1 MDCSGRC
8 CIFVYK
14 FSSLQTMKF
23 THFHVHSQYSI
34 LDGAASIPGLIEKAK
49 ADGQAAL
56 ALTDH
61 GNMFGIKL
69 FYDTCRQKGIKPILG
84 CEAYVARVSLYNK
97 EKPIDRSGEHL
108 IILAKNLTG
117 YLNLV
122 KLCSTA
128 FCDGFYYRP
137 RIDKTQLEKHH
148 EGLIISSACLG
159 GEIDQKIMAGDLE
172 GAEKAALWYKNL
184 FGEDYYLEVMRHP
197 AADPKQRAEIY
208 DNQQRCI
215 QEKIKIARKLN
226 IKLIATNDVHFLN
239 EEDAEAHDLL
249 ICLNTRKDIDDPT
262 RMRYTRQEW
271 FKTTQEMIDLF
282 PDLPEAIENTQEI
295 TDKVEEYELDSD
307 PLMPVFPIPPELG
320 TEEEYRQ
327 KFSQEDLFNEFTRDE
342 KGNVVLTEEEA
353 NKKIKKLG
361 GYDRLYRI
369 KLEADY
375 LKELTMKGVV
385 KRYGEN
391 PSPEIMERII
401 FELHIM
407 KTMGFPGYFLIVQD
421 FIRAARDMGVIVG
434 PGRGSAAGS
443 AVAYCLGITNIDP
456 IKYDLLFERFL
467 NPDRISLPDIDVD
480 FDDAGRQQVL
490 EWVTEKYGADKVS
503 HIVTFG
509 SMAAKMAIK
518 DVARVLKLELSEA
531 NRLAK
536 MVPEAPKMTLKKAYK
551 ENPDLEKEKQSMNPL
566 ISKTIQFAETLEGS
580 IRQTGVHACGI
591 LISRD
596 PLTDHIPIMPTEGE
610 SLMTTQYDGHFVEP
624 IGLIKMDFL
633 GLRTLSI
640 IKTCLDNIKKSK
652 HIVLNENEIPLDDEE
667 TFKLFTR
674 GDTTG
679 LFQFESP
686 GMKKHLRALQPNRFE
701 DLVAM
706 NALYR
711 PGPMEYIP
719 SFIRRKHGEEPIE
732 YDHPMMEPYLKDTY
746 GITVYQEQVMLQS
759 RALGLFT
766 RGQSDT
772 LRKAMGKKKFELLA
786 ELKGKFVEGCKNN
799 PDFVQGAKE
808 KGKDVEEL
816 VNKIWGD
823 WEAFASYAFNK
834 SHSVCYAYIAYQT
847 GFLKA
852 HYPAEF
858 MAANLSNNLSDITK
872 VTVFMDE
879 CKRMGLSVLA
889 PDVNESYND
898 FTVNSHGQ
906 IRFGMAAI
914 KGVGEAA
921 VEKII
926 EEREKNGPY
935 KDVYDFFERIDYKS
949 VNKKTIENLV
959 TAGGLDSFG
968 YHRAQ
973 YLHLVDATTT
983 VLDNLVNY
991 GQKNQQDSMNLQ
1003 ATLFGELD
1011 GFEVT
1016 KPNIPD
1022 CEPWHDYEKSKK
1034 EKELIGIYL
1043 TSHPLDPYKLEMQL
1057 LCTPVE
1063 ELNSG
1068 LETFKGKEI
1077 NIAGI
1082 ITAKREGKTKTGKDF
1097 GILTLEDFSGTY
1109 ELAFFGKDYTD
1120 FRQYFIDETAIYV
1133 KGKVGPKWGKEGN
1146 ELTFTIQK
1154 VGLLEALTENA
1165 IRSITLQVDIEKLT
1179 LETVT
1184 EIHELFTTD
1193 VNSESYKEAQQKAA
1207 EQKTQKN
1214 SDPENFEEPAT
1225 VQNDIPLNFMLF
1237 DRQGNSVKMFS
1248 RTCKIR
1254 RSRELYEYF
1263 ENNDSI
1269 KMKIN

>member
-49 ADGQAAL
+49 ADGQTAL

-551 ENPDLEKEKQSMNPL
+551 ENPDLEKEKQSLNPL

-808 KGKDVEEL
+808 KGKNVEEL

>member
-1 MDCSGRC
+1 M
-8 CIFVYK
+8 
-14 FSSLQTMKF
+14 
-23 THFHVHSQYSI
+23 
-34 LDGAASIPGLIEKAK
+34 
-49 ADGQAAL
+49 
-56 ALTDH
+56 
-61 GNMFGIKL
+61 
-69 FYDTCRQKGIKPILG
+69 
-84 CEAYVARVSLYNK
+84 
-97 EKPIDRSGEHL
+97 
-108 IILAKNLTG
+108 
-117 YLNLV
+117 
-122 KLCSTA
+122 
-128 FCDGFYYRP
+128 
-137 RIDKTQLEKHH
+137 
-148 EGLIISSACLG
+148 
-159 GEIDQKIMAGDLE
+159 
-172 GAEKAALWYKNL
+172 
-184 FGEDYYLEVMRHP
+184 
-197 AADPKQRAEIY
+197 
-208 DNQQRCI
+208 
-215 QEKIKIARKLN
+215 
-226 IKLIATNDVHFLN
+226 HFLN

-421 FIRAARDMGVIVG
+421 FIQAARDMGVIVG

-551 ENPDLEKEKQSMNPL
+551 ENPDLEKEKQSLNPL

-949 VNKKTIENLV
+949 VNKKTIENLI

-1207 EQKTQKN
+1207 EQRTQKN
-1214 SDPENFEEPAT
+1214 SDPENFEEPVT

>member
-1 MDCSGRC
+1 
-8 CIFVYK
+8 
-14 FSSLQTMKF
+14 MKF

-551 ENPDLEKEKQSMNPL
+551 ENPDLEKEKQSLNPL

-1022 CEPWHDYEKSKK
+1022 CELWHDYEKSKK

-1207 EQKTQKN
+1207 EQRTQKN
-1214 SDPENFEEPAT
+1214 SDPENFEEPVT

>member
-1 MDCSGRC
+1 M
-8 CIFVYK
+8 
-14 FSSLQTMKF
+14 QF

-49 ADGQAAL
+49 ADGQTAL

-551 ENPDLEKEKQSMNPL
+551 ENPDLEKEKQSLNPL

-1214 SDPENFEEPAT
+1214 SDPENFEEPVT

>member
-1 MDCSGRC
+1 
-8 CIFVYK
+8 
-14 FSSLQTMKF
+14 MKF

-69 FYDTCRQKGIKPILG
+69 FYDTCRQKGIKPTLG

-421 FIRAARDMGVIVG
+421 FIQAARDMGVIVG

-551 ENPDLEKEKQSMNPL
+551 ENPDLEKEKQSLNPL

-719 SFIRRKHGEEPIE
+719 SFIRRKLGEEPIE
-732 YDHPMMEPYLKDTY
+732 YDHPMMEPYLKETY

-906 IRFGMAAI
+906 IRFGIAAI

-949 VNKKTIENLV
+949 VNKKTIENLI

-1063 ELNSG
+1063 ELNNG

>member
-518 DVARVLKLELSEA
+518 DVARVLKLELSED

-551 ENPDLEKEKQSMNPL
+551 ENPDLEKEKQSLNPL

-808 KGKDVEEL
+808 KGKNVEEL

>member
-1 MDCSGRC
+1 M
-8 CIFVYK
+8 
-14 FSSLQTMKF
+14 QF

-49 ADGQAAL
+49 ADGQTAL

-551 ENPDLEKEKQSMNPL
+551 ENPDLEKEKQSLNPL

-808 KGKDVEEL
+808 KGKNVEEL

-1207 EQKTQKN
+1207 EQRTQKN
-1214 SDPENFEEPAT
+1214 SDPENFEEPVT

>member
-361 GYDRLYRI
+361 GNDRLYRI

-536 MVPEAPKMTLKKAYK
+536 MVPEAPKMTLKKSYK
-551 ENPDLEKEKQSMNPL
+551 ENPDLEKEKQSLNPL

>member
-1 MDCSGRC
+1 
-8 CIFVYK
+8 
-14 FSSLQTMKF
+14 MKF

-97 EKPIDRSGEHL
+97 EKPVDRSGEHL

-137 RIDKTQLEKHH
+137 RIDKAQLEKHH

-159 GEIDQKIMAGDLE
+159 GEIDQKIMTGDLE

-421 FIRAARDMGVIVG
+421 FIQAARDMGVIVG

-551 ENPDLEKEKQSMNPL
+551 ENPDLEKEKQSLNPL

-719 SFIRRKHGEEPIE
+719 SFIRRKLGEEPIE
-732 YDHPMMEPYLKDTY
+732 YDHPMMEPYLKETY

-808 KGKDVEEL
+808 KGKNVEEL

-1214 SDPENFEEPAT
+1214 SDPENFEEPVT

>member
-34 LDGAASIPGLIEKAK
+34 LDGAASIPGLIDKAI
-49 ADGQAAL
+49 ADGMSAIS
-56 ALTDH
+56 LTDH
-61 GNMFGIKL
+61 GSMYGIKL
-69 FYDTCRQKGIKPILG
+69 FYDICRKKGIKPILG
-84 CEAYVARVSLYNK
+84 CETYVARVSRFSK
-97 EKPIDRSGEHL
+97 SQQADRSGEHL
-108 IILAKNLTG
+108 ILLAKNLTG
-117 YLNLV
+117 YKNLV
-122 KLCSTA
+122 KLVSA
-128 FCDGFYYRP
+128 AHVEGFYYRP
-137 RIDKTQLEKHH
+137 RIDKELLQQYH
-148 EGLIISSACLG
+148 EGLIVSSACLG
-159 GEIDQKIMAGDLE
+159 GEIDQKIMSGNLE
-172 GAEKAALWYKNL
+172 GAEAAAKWYQDL

-197 AADPKQRAEIY
+197 ATDPKLRAEVY
-208 DNQQRCI
+208 DQEQLCI
-215 QEKIKIARKLN
+215 QEKIKIAKKLG
-226 IKLIATNDVHFLN
+226 IKLLATNDVHFLN

-249 ICLNTRKDIDDPT
+249 ICLSTKKDIDDPK

-271 FKTTQEMIDLF
+271 FKTTQEMIELF
-282 PDLPEAIENTQEI
+282 SDLPEAIANTQEVA
-295 TDKVEEYELDSD
+295 DKVEEYQLDSD

-327 KFSQEDLFNEFTRDE
+327 KYTPEDLFNEFTRDE
-342 KGNVVLTEEEA
+342 KGNVVMSEEDA
-353 NKKIKKLG
+353 QKKIKKLG
-361 GYDRLYRI
+361 GIDRLYRI

-391 PSPEIMERII
+391 PAPEIMERII

-421 FIRAARDMGVIVG
+421 FIQAARDMGVIVG

-490 EWVTEKYGADKVS
+490 EWVTKKYGADKVS

-518 DVARVLKLELSEA
+518 DVARVLKLELSQS

-551 ENPDLEKEKQSMNPL
+551 ENPELEKEKYSSNPV

-640 IKTCLDNIKKSK
+640 IKTCLENIKISR
-652 HIVLNENEIPLDDEE
+652 HLELDENQIPLDDEE
-667 TFKLFTR
+667 TFKLFSR

-759 RALGLFT
+759 RALGNFT
-766 RGQSDT
+766 RGMSDT
-772 LRKAMGKKKFELLA
+772 LRKAMGKKQFEMMAQLKDKFMD
-786 ELKGKFVEGCKNN
+786 GCKNN
-799 PDFVQGAKE
+799 PEFVKGAKE
-808 KGKDVEEL
+808 KGKSIEDL

-847 GFLKA
+847 GYLKA

-858 MAANLSNNLSDITK
+858 MAANLSNNLSDIGK
-872 VTVFMDE
+872 VTIFMDE
-879 CKRMGLSVLA
+879 CKRMGLNVLA

-898 FTVNSHGQ
+898 FTVNSRGQ

-921 VEKII
+921 VESII
-926 EEREKNGPY
+926 KEREKNGLY
-935 KDVYDFFERIDYKS
+935 KDVYDFFERIDYRT
-949 VNKKTIENLV
+949 VNKKTLENLI
-959 TAGGLDSFG
+959 TAGGLDSLG

-973 YLHLVDATTT
+973 YFRSVDTTT
-983 VLDNLVNY
+983 NILDTLVNY
-991 GQKNQQDSMNLQ
+991 GQKNQQDALSLQ
-1003 ATLFGELD
+1003 TSLFGDTE
-1011 GFEVT
+1011 GFEIA
-1016 KPNIPD
+1016 KPVIPD

-1057 LCTPVE
+1057 LCKPVE
-1063 ELNSG
+1063 ELNSN
-1068 LETFKGKEI
+1068 LASFKNREI
-1077 NIAGI
+1077 TIAGI
-1082 ITAKREGKTKTGKDF
+1082 ITSRREGKTKNGKDF
-1097 GILTLEDFSGTY
+1097 GIITIEDFSGTY
-1109 ELAFFGKDYTD
+1109 ELPFFGKDYASYH
-1120 FRQYFIDETAIYV
+1120 QYFIDETAIYV
-1133 KGKVGPKWGKEGN
+1133 KGKVGPKWGNEK
-1146 ELTFTIQK
+1146 ELTFNIQN
-1154 VGLLEALTENA
+1154 VDLLETITQNA
-1165 IRSITLQVDIEKLT
+1165 IKSIILQVDIEKLT
-1179 LETVT
+1179 LETVN
-1184 EIHELFTTD
+1184 EIHNLFITD
-1193 VNSESYKEAQQKAA
+1193 VTSQAYKEAQQKANEA
-1207 EQKTQKN
+1207 RK
-1214 SDPENFEEPAT
+1214 SSR
-1225 VQNDIPLNFMLF
+1225 DIQDELPNQTEVPLYFMLY
-1237 DRQGNSVKMFS
+1237 DTQGNHVKMFS

-1254 RSRELYEYF
+1254 KCRELYEYF
-1263 ENNDSI
+1263 ENNDAV
-1269 KMKIN
+1269 KMKIEGQF

>member
-1 MDCSGRC
+1 
-8 CIFVYK
+8 
-14 FSSLQTMKF
+14 MKF

-49 ADGQAAL
+49 ADGQTAL

-551 ENPDLEKEKQSMNPL
+551 ENPDLEKEKQSLNPL

-949 VNKKTIENLV
+949 VNKKTIENLI

-1063 ELNSG
+1063 ELNNG

>member
-97 EKPIDRSGEHL
+97 EKPVDRSGEHL

-551 ENPDLEKEKQSMNPL
+551 ENPDLEKEKQSLNPL

-719 SFIRRKHGEEPIE
+719 SFIRRKHGEEPSE

-808 KGKDVEEL
+808 KGKNVEEL

-1207 EQKTQKN
+1207 EQRTQKN
-1214 SDPENFEEPAT
+1214 SDPENFEEPVTA
-1225 VQNDIPLNFMLF
+1225 QNDIPLNFMLF

>member
-1 MDCSGRC
+1 M
-8 CIFVYK
+8 
-14 FSSLQTMKF
+14 QF

-34 LDGAASIPGLIEKAK
+34 LDGAASIPGLIAKAK
-49 ADGQAAL
+49 ADGQTAL

-551 ENPDLEKEKQSMNPL
+551 ENPDLEKEKQSLNPL

-808 KGKDVEEL
+808 KGKNVEEL

-1214 SDPENFEEPAT
+1214 SDPENFEEPVTA
-1225 VQNDIPLNFMLF
+1225 QNDIPLNFILF

>member
-1 MDCSGRC
+1 
-8 CIFVYK
+8 
-14 FSSLQTMKF
+14 MKF

-361 GYDRLYRI
+361 RYDRLYRI

-421 FIRAARDMGVIVG
+421 FIQAARDMGVIVG

-551 ENPDLEKEKQSMNPL
+551 ENPDLEKEKQSLNPL

-719 SFIRRKHGEEPIE
+719 SFIRRKLGEEPIE
-732 YDHPMMEPYLKDTY
+732 YDHPMMEPYLKETY

-906 IRFGMAAI
+906 IRFGIAAI

-949 VNKKTIENLV
+949 VNKKTIENLI

-1063 ELNSG
+1063 ELNNG

>member
-97 EKPIDRSGEHL
+97 EKPVDRSGEHL

-551 ENPDLEKEKQSMNPL
+551 ENPDLEKEKQSLNPL

-808 KGKDVEEL
+808 KGKNVEEL

-968 YHRAQ
+968 NHRAQ

-1207 EQKTQKN
+1207 EQRTQKN
-1214 SDPENFEEPAT
+1214 SDPENFEEPVTA
-1225 VQNDIPLNFMLF
+1225 QNDIPLNFMLF

>member
-1 MDCSGRC
+1 M
-8 CIFVYK
+8 
-14 FSSLQTMKF
+14 QF

-49 ADGQAAL
+49 ADGQTAL

-551 ENPDLEKEKQSMNPL
+551 ENPDLEKEKQSLNPL

-808 KGKDVEEL
+808 KGKNVEEL

-914 KGVGEAA
+914 KGVG
-921 VEKII
+921 
-926 EEREKNGPY
+926 
-935 KDVYDFFERIDYKS
+935 
-949 VNKKTIENLV
+949 
-959 TAGGLDSFG
+959 
-968 YHRAQ
+968 
-973 YLHLVDATTT
+973 
-983 VLDNLVNY
+983 
-991 GQKNQQDSMNLQ
+991 
-1003 ATLFGELD
+1003 
-1011 GFEVT
+1011 
-1016 KPNIPD
+1016 
-1022 CEPWHDYEKSKK
+1022 
-1034 EKELIGIYL
+1034 
-1043 TSHPLDPYKLEMQL
+1043 
-1057 LCTPVE
+1057 
-1063 ELNSG
+1063 
-1068 LETFKGKEI
+1068 
-1077 NIAGI
+1077 
-1082 ITAKREGKTKTGKDF
+1082 
-1097 GILTLEDFSGTY
+1097 
-1109 ELAFFGKDYTD
+1109 
-1120 FRQYFIDETAIYV
+1120 
-1133 KGKVGPKWGKEGN
+1133 
-1146 ELTFTIQK
+1146 
-1154 VGLLEALTENA
+1154 
-1165 IRSITLQVDIEKLT
+1165 
-1179 LETVT
+1179 
-1184 EIHELFTTD
+1184 
-1193 VNSESYKEAQQKAA
+1193 
-1207 EQKTQKN
+1207 
-1214 SDPENFEEPAT
+1214 
-1225 VQNDIPLNFMLF
+1225 
-1237 DRQGNSVKMFS
+1237 
-1248 RTCKIR
+1248 
-1254 RSRELYEYF
+1254 
-1263 ENNDSI
+1263 
-1269 KMKIN
+1269 

>member
-1 MDCSGRC
+1 
-8 CIFVYK
+8 
-14 FSSLQTMKF
+14 
-23 THFHVHSQYSI
+23 
-34 LDGAASIPGLIEKAK
+34 
-49 ADGQAAL
+49 
-56 ALTDH
+56 
-61 GNMFGIKL
+61 
-69 FYDTCRQKGIKPILG
+69 
-84 CEAYVARVSLYNK
+84 
-97 EKPIDRSGEHL
+97 
-108 IILAKNLTG
+108 
-117 YLNLV
+117 
-122 KLCSTA
+122 
-128 FCDGFYYRP
+128 
-137 RIDKTQLEKHH
+137 
-148 EGLIISSACLG
+148 
-159 GEIDQKIMAGDLE
+159 
-172 GAEKAALWYKNL
+172 
-184 FGEDYYLEVMRHP
+184 
-197 AADPKQRAEIY
+197 
-208 DNQQRCI
+208 
-215 QEKIKIARKLN
+215 
-226 IKLIATNDVHFLN
+226 
-239 EEDAEAHDLL
+239 
-249 ICLNTRKDIDDPT
+249 
-262 RMRYTRQEW
+262 
-271 FKTTQEMIDLF
+271 
-282 PDLPEAIENTQEI
+282 
-295 TDKVEEYELDSD
+295 
-307 PLMPVFPIPPELG
+307 MPVFPIPPELG

-551 ENPDLEKEKQSMNPL
+551 ENPDLEKEKQSLNPL

-808 KGKDVEEL
+808 KGKNVEEL

>member
-97 EKPIDRSGEHL
+97 EKPVDRSGEHL

-137 RIDKTQLEKHH
+137 RIDKAQLEKHH

-407 KTMGFPGYFLIVQD
+407 KTMGFPGYFLIVQG

-551 ENPDLEKEKQSMNPL
+551 ENPDLEKEKQSLNPL

-949 VNKKTIENLV
+949 VNKKTIENLI

-1207 EQKTQKN
+1207 EQRTQKN
-1214 SDPENFEEPAT
+1214 SDPENFEEPVTA
-1225 VQNDIPLNFMLF
+1225 QNDIPLNFMLF

>member
-49 ADGQAAL
+49 ADGQTAL

-97 EKPIDRSGEHL
+97 EKPVDRSGEHL

-551 ENPDLEKEKQSMNPL
+551 ENPDLEKEKQSLNPL

-808 KGKDVEEL
+808 KGKNVEEL

>member
-97 EKPIDRSGEHL
+97 EKPVDRSGEHL

-421 FIRAARDMGVIVG
+421 FIQAARDMGVIVG

-551 ENPDLEKEKQSMNPL
+551 ENPDLEKEKQSLNPL

-719 SFIRRKHGEEPIE
+719 SFIRRKLGEEPIE
-732 YDHPMMEPYLKDTY
+732 YDHPMMEPYLKETY

-906 IRFGMAAI
+906 IRFGIAAI

>member
-1 MDCSGRC
+1 
-8 CIFVYK
+8 
-14 FSSLQTMKF
+14 MKF

-49 ADGQAAL
+49 ADGQTAL

-551 ENPDLEKEKQSMNPL
+551 ENPDLEKEKQSLNPL

-719 SFIRRKHGEEPIE
+719 SFIRRKLGEEPIE
-732 YDHPMMEPYLKDTY
+732 YDHPMMEPYLKETY

-808 KGKDVEEL
+808 KGKNVEEL

>member
-1 MDCSGRC
+1 M
-8 CIFVYK
+8 
-14 FSSLQTMKF
+14 QF

-34 LDGAASIPGLIEKAK
+34 LDGAASIPGLIAKAK
-49 ADGQAAL
+49 ADGQTAL

-551 ENPDLEKEKQSMNPL
+551 ENPDLEKEKQSLNPL

-624 IGLIKMDFL
+624 IGLIKMYFL

-759 RALGLFT
+759 WALGLFT

-808 KGKDVEEL
+808 KGKNVEEL

-1207 EQKTQKN
+1207 EQRTQKN
-1214 SDPENFEEPAT
+1214 SDPENFEEPVTA
-1225 VQNDIPLNFMLF
+1225 QNDIPLNFMLF

>member
-97 EKPIDRSGEHL
+97 EKPVDRSGEHL

-551 ENPDLEKEKQSMNPL
+551 ENPDLEKEKQSLNPL

-1022 CEPWHDYEKSKK
+1022 CELWHDYEKSKK

-1179 LETVT
+1179 LETVA

>member
-1 MDCSGRC
+1 
-8 CIFVYK
+8 
-14 FSSLQTMKF
+14 MKF

-421 FIRAARDMGVIVG
+421 FIQAARDMGVIVG

-551 ENPDLEKEKQSMNPL
+551 ENPDLEKEKQSLNPL

-686 GMKKHLRALQPNRFE
+686 RMKKHLRALQPNRFE

-719 SFIRRKHGEEPIE
+719 SFIRRKLGEEPIE
-732 YDHPMMEPYLKDTY
+732 YDHPMMEPYLKETY

-906 IRFGMAAI
+906 IRFGIAAI

-949 VNKKTIENLV
+949 VNKKTIENLI

-1063 ELNSG
+1063 ELNNG

-1193 VNSESYKEAQQKAA
+1193 VNSESYKEAQKKAT

-1214 SDPENFEEPAT
+1214 SDPENFEEPVTA
-1225 VQNDIPLNFMLF
+1225 QNDIPLNFMLF

>member
-1 MDCSGRC
+1 M
-8 CIFVYK
+8 
-14 FSSLQTMKF
+14 QF

-34 LDGAASIPGLIEKAK
+34 LDGAASIPGLIAKAK
-49 ADGQAAL
+49 ADGQTAL

-97 EKPIDRSGEHL
+97 EKPVDRSGEHL

-551 ENPDLEKEKQSMNPL
+551 ENPDLEKEKQSLNPL

-808 KGKDVEEL
+808 KGKNVEEL

-1207 EQKTQKN
+1207 EQRTQKN
-1214 SDPENFEEPAT
+1214 SDPENFEEPVTA
-1225 VQNDIPLNFMLF
+1225 QNDIPLNFMLF

>member
-1 MDCSGRC
+1 M
-8 CIFVYK
+8 
-14 FSSLQTMKF
+14 QF

-49 ADGQAAL
+49 ADGQTAL

-97 EKPIDRSGEHL
+97 EKPVDRSGEHL

-551 ENPDLEKEKQSMNPL
+551 ENPDLEKEKQSLNPL

-1022 CEPWHDYEKSKK
+1022 CELWHDYEKSKK

-1207 EQKTQKN
+1207 EQRTQKN
-1214 SDPENFEEPAT
+1214 SDPENFEEPVTA
-1225 VQNDIPLNFMLF
+1225 QNDIPLNFMLF

>member
-1 MDCSGRC
+1 M
-8 CIFVYK
+8 
-14 FSSLQTMKF
+14 QF

-49 ADGQAAL
+49 ADGQTAL

-421 FIRAARDMGVIVG
+421 FIQAARDMGVIVG

-551 ENPDLEKEKQSMNPL
+551 ENPDLEKEKQSLNPL

-808 KGKDVEEL
+808 KGKNVEEL

>member
-1 MDCSGRC
+1 M
-8 CIFVYK
+8 
-14 FSSLQTMKF
+14 QF

-34 LDGAASIPGLIEKAK
+34 LDGAASIPGLIAKAK
-49 ADGQAAL
+49 ADGQTAL

-551 ENPDLEKEKQSMNPL
+551 ENPDLEKEKQSLNPL

-808 KGKDVEEL
+808 KGKNVEEL

-1207 EQKTQKN
+1207 EQRTQKN
-1214 SDPENFEEPAT
+1214 GDPENFEEPVTA
-1225 VQNDIPLNFMLF
+1225 QNDIPLNFMLF

>member
-1 MDCSGRC
+1 M
-8 CIFVYK
+8 
-14 FSSLQTMKF
+14 QF

-34 LDGAASIPGLIEKAK
+34 LDGAASIPGLIAKAK
-49 ADGQAAL
+49 ADGQTAL

-551 ENPDLEKEKQSMNPL
+551 ENPDLEKEKQSLNPL

-808 KGKDVEEL
+808 KGKNVEEL

-1207 EQKTQKN
+1207 EQRTQKN
-1214 SDPENFEEPAT
+1214 SDPENFEEPVTA
-1225 VQNDIPLNFMLF
+1225 QNDIPLNFMLF

-1254 RSRELYEYF
+1254 CSRELYEYF